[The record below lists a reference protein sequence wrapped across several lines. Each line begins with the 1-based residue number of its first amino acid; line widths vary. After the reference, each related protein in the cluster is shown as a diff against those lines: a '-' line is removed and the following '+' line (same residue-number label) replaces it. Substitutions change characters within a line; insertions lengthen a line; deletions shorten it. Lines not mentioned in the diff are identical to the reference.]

1 MAWPFKIADQIEL
14 TEEQLDQDEQKFQ
27 KKLQDDQTQLDDRLD
42 SVQVCKIH
50 YRTVCVLSRVTAHL
64 LGSIP
69 APHF

>member
-1 MAWPFKIADQIEL
+1 MYIHRWTTMAWPSKIADQIEL

-50 YRTVCVLSRVTAHL
+50 CRMYY
-64 LGSIP
+64 P
-69 APHF
+69 E